1 MAFFAVTSLA
11 PILLIVVAIAGLVFG
26 REAAQSALD
35 DQMRGVMGEQS
46 AQLIQSVTASAANQ
60 TSGSW
65 AAVIGVVTLLVTAS
79 GVFGEMQSALN
90 VIWKAELKEI
100 SVSRLI
106 WARAISLGLVASLGF
121 LLIVSLVVSTA
132 ISAFG
137 QFLNAYLPFA
147 ELFLAVRSLTSS
159 LLSS

>member
-1 MAFFAVTSLA
+1 MAFFAVTSLG
-11 PILLIVVAIAGLVFG
+11 PILLIVVAVAGLVFG

-35 DQMRGVMGEQS
+35 DQLRSVMGEQS
-46 AQLIQSVTASAANQ
+46 AKLIQSVTASAANQ
-60 TSGSW
+60 TSGVW
-65 AAVIGVVTLLVTAS
+65 AAVIGVVTFLVKAS

-90 VIWKAELKEI
+90 VIWKAEPSEI

-106 WARAISLGLVASLGF
+106 WARATSLGLVASLGF
-121 LLIVSLVVSTA
+121 LLIVSLVVSAA

-137 QFLNAYLPFA
+137 KLINAYLPFA
-147 ELFLAVRSLTSS
+147 ESCWRCSMSL